1 MKTWIP
7 IIAQMSSVKD
17 IHFSHYSRT
26 GRCKHF
32 SVRKKGD
39 WSDTPTCIFLK
50 NTIHIFKKYSCINL
64 DKQGS
69 QTSVN
74 LENLNHLVNNISN
87 VSTIKF
93 MNRKDS
99 LHSKVLKELKYFKLL
114 GKIHGFS
121 EQIPLTRVVYATWF

>member
-17 IHFSHYSRT
+17 IHFSNYSRT

-32 SVRKKGD
+32 SVRKVTDLTHLHVSSSKIQ
-39 WSDTPTCIFLK
+39 STFK
-50 NTIHIFKKYSCINL
+50 KKYSYINL

-74 LENLNHLVNNISN
+74 LENLNDLVNSISN

-93 MNRKDS
+93 MNRKES

-121 EQIPLTRVVYATWF
+121 E

>member
-17 IHFSHYSRT
+17 IHFSNYSRT

-32 SVRKKGD
+32 SVRKVTD
-39 WSDTPTCIFLK
+39 LTPTCIFLK
-50 NTIHIFKKYSCINL
+50 NTIHIFKKYSYINL

-74 LENLNHLVNNISN
+74 LENLNDLVNSISN

-93 MNRKDS
+93 MNQKES

-121 EQIPLTRVVYATWF
+121 EQIPLTRVVYAT

>member
-1 MKTWIP
+1 MQTLL
-7 IIAQMSSVKD
+7 S
-17 IHFSHYSRT
+17 
-26 GRCKHF
+26 
-32 SVRKKGD
+32 KKGD

-50 NTIHIFKKYSCINL
+50 NTIHIFKKYSYINL

-74 LENLNHLVNNISN
+74 LENLNDLVNSISN

-93 MNRKDS
+93 MNQKES